1 MAVISSPELGKNNLS
16 ILVSYIVVYSS
27 EIIVI
32 KLVDFSELSRTLQE
46 HIFVKVHIKQ
56 KSWLFMKS

>member
-32 KLVDFSELSRTLQE
+32 KLVDFSELSRTLHE